1 VIIAIDGT
9 STDLSLA
16 VAEQDGSLVGDEAWS
31 SEQRQSSELLPRL
44 LQLLD
49 RHGHGIAEVTAIA
62 VGSGPGSFTGLRV
75 AMALAKGVA
84 FALGRPIVAVPSLL
98 AWLEAEPSAVAAVAR
113 AGAREAYVQLRGEAE
128 PAIADRELLAERL
141 GDRPVVAPGELAGSF
156 GLRGAVPPRAAGVIA
171 RLAAERLAAEPAGD
185 DLRRLEPRYL
195 RAPRG
200 VDAGDAGTIRWH

>member
-16 VAEQDGSLVGDEAWS
+16 VAEQDGTLVGDEAWS

-49 RHGHGIAEVTAIA
+49 RHGHRVDEVTAIA

-75 AMALAKGVA
+75 AMALAKGIA
-84 FALGRPIVAVPSLL
+84 FALRRPIVAVPSLL
-98 AWLEAEPSAVAAVAR
+98 AWLESEPAAVAAVAR
-113 AGAREAYVQLRGEAE
+113 AGAREAYVQLRGDAE
-128 PAIADRELLAERL
+128 PAIADRDVLAERL
-141 GDRPVVAPGELAGSF
+141 GDRIVVAPDELAGSF
-156 GLRGAVPPRAAGVIA
+156 GLPGAVPPRAAAVIA
-171 RLAAERLAAEPAGD
+171 RLAADRLAVDPAGD

-200 VDAGDAGTIRWH
+200 VDSPDAGAIRWH

>member
-16 VAEQDGSLVGDEAWS
+16 LVEQDGTLVGDAAWS

-44 LQLLD
+44 LDLLD
-49 RHGHGIAEVTAIA
+49 RRGRGLAEVSAVA

-75 AMALAKGVA
+75 AMALAKGIA
-84 FALGRPIVAVPSLL
+84 FALGRPIVGVPSLP
-98 AWLEAEPSAVAAVAR
+98 AWLEAEPTAVAAVAR
-113 AGAREAYVQLRGEAE
+113 AGAREAYVQLRGDAE
-128 PAIADRELLAERL
+128 PAIADRDLLVDRL
-141 GDRPVVAPGELAGSF
+141 GHRVVVAPAELASSF
-156 GLRGAVPPRAAGVIA
+156 GLPGAVPPRAAGTIA
-171 RLAAERLAAEPAGD
+171 RLAAGRLIEHPAGD

-200 VDAGDAGTIRWH
+200 VESADAGVVRWH